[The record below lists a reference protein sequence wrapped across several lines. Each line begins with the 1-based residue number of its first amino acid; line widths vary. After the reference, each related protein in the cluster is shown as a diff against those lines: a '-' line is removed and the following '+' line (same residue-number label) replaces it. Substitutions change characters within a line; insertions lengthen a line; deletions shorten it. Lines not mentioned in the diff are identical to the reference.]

1 MKICDNKLRS
11 ITMEIEKILKIHY
24 NYIYILNILYL
35 IYIL

>member
-24 NYIYILNILYL
+24 NYIYIY
-35 IYIL
+35 